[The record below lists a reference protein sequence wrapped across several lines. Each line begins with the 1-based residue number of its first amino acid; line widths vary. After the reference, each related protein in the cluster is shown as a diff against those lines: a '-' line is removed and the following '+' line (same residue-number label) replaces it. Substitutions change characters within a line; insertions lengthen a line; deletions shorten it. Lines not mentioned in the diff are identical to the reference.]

1 MALDAGHAL
10 DAGQA
15 EERRVRRANAIRAVA
30 QGVADTPFADGHG
43 SQAAAWRPRKLLVD
57 PRHGPRLTTLRLP
70 RNAGLRYEAS
80 SICARSWQVSSRGL
94 LGAAMPTA
102 IGTLIPTTGGMTLA
116 NVVGTK
122 GQVLI
127 ANHIRDQLG
136 IGPGWIAIQRAVD
149 DRVEIVFLPPEHRES
164 LKGSLAPHMK
174 ASVPPDEW
182 QRVRKRGWHEAATR
196 GREAPSSG

>member
-43 SQAAAWRPRKLLVD
+43 SQAAASRPRKLLVD

-122 GQVLI
+122 GKDLVLE
-127 ANHIRDQLG
+127 ALLLCRPSG
-136 IGPGWIAIQRAVD
+136 
-149 DRVEIVFLPPEHRES
+149 RV
-164 LKGSLAPHMK
+164 SLADALVWAAARSQAN
-174 ASVPPDEW
+174 ASVYSPDGRFPDEGV
-182 QRVRKRGWHEAATR
+182 RVLRSIG
-196 GREAPSSG
+196 GGSC